1 MSEIEKINHVFEY
14 NDRMGVETLNPLVSV
29 VDWSQ
34 CQPMCSSRCSYGF
47 YAVFLKD
54 VKCGD
59 MRYGRQYYDYQE
71 GTLVFLAPGQVYG
84 IESNGVKVQPK
95 GWALVFHPDLIRGTS
110 LGRHIDDY
118 TFFSYEVN
126 EALINDLNNPP
137 LGEHA
142 SNLGGLIANDI
153 AKSLN
158 NGTKAYIA
166 DPVVVDELQEVAR
179 LTGHPDF
186 TRVSI
191 FHALNQKAI
200 ARTYAKEIGKKY
212 EDINLIIAHLGGG
225 VSVGAHDHGRV
236 IDVNNALDGDGPFSP
251 ERSGSLPTGQLVK
264 LCFSGKKTEA
274 EIKKMLK
281 GAGGLVAYLGTN
293 DAYEVEIKAKED
305 PKYKLVQDAMSYQV
319 GKAIGEMAAVL
330 KGKVDG
336 ILLTGGIA
344 HNPFLVDYVKEMVG
358 FIAPIKVY
366 AGEDEMRAL
375 AMNGLM
381 VLRGELSGKIYK

>member
-1 MSEIEKINHVFEY
+1 MSFKILAINPGSTSTKIAIFEDETEKFVKNIKHSAEEIAKFDNVA
-14 NDRMGVETLNPLVSV
+14 
-29 VDWSQ
+29 SQ
-34 CQPMCSSRCSYGF
+34 FQFRKDIILSE
-47 YAVFLKD
+47 LKD
-54 VKCGD
+54 AGFNINEINAIVGRGGLVK
-59 MRYGRQYYDYQE
+59 
-71 GTLVFLAPGQVYG
+71 P
-84 IESNGVKVQPK
+84 IESGV
-95 GWALVFHPDLIRGTS
+95 
-110 LGRHIDDY
+110 
-118 TFFSYEVN
+118 YEVN

-166 DPVVVDELQEVAR
+166 DPVVVDELQDVAR

-225 VSVGAHDHGRV
+225 GAHDHGRV

>member
-1 MSEIEKINHVFEY
+1 MSFQILTINPGSTSTKIAIFEDEKEIFSK
-14 NDRMGVETLNPLVSV
+14 TLRHTAEELSPYATVA
-29 VDWSQ
+29 SQ
-34 CQPMCSSRCSYGF
+34 FQFRKDIILSE
-47 YAVFLKD
+47 LKD
-54 VKCGD
+54 AGFNINEINAIVGRGGLVK
-59 MRYGRQYYDYQE
+59 
-71 GTLVFLAPGQVYG
+71 P
-84 IESNGVKVQPK
+84 IESGV
-95 GWALVFHPDLIRGTS
+95 
-110 LGRHIDDY
+110 
-118 TFFSYEVN
+118 YEVN

-166 DPVVVDELQEVAR
+166 DPVVVDELQDVAR

-330 KGKVDG
+330 KGKGDG
-336 ILLTGGIA
+336 IMLTGGIA
-344 HNPFLVDYVKEMVG
+344 HNPFLVDYVREMVG

>member
-1 MSEIEKINHVFEY
+1 M
-14 NDRMGVETLNPLVSV
+14 
-29 VDWSQ
+29 
-34 CQPMCSSRCSYGF
+34 
-47 YAVFLKD
+47 
-54 VKCGD
+54 
-59 MRYGRQYYDYQE
+59 
-71 GTLVFLAPGQVYG
+71 
-84 IESNGVKVQPK
+84 
-95 GWALVFHPDLIRGTS
+95 
-110 LGRHIDDY
+110 
-118 TFFSYEVN
+118 
-126 EALINDLNNPP
+126 NNPP

-166 DPVVVDELQEVAR
+166 DPVVVDELQDVAR

-191 FHALNQKAI
+191 FNALNQ
-200 ARTYAKEIGKKY
+200 
-212 EDINLIIAHLGGG
+212 N
-225 VSVGAHDHGRV
+225 GRV

>member
-1 MSEIEKINHVFEY
+1 MSFKILAINPGSTSTKIAIFEDETEKFVKNIKHSAEEIAKFDNVASQFQFRKDIILSELKNAGFNINEINAIVG
-14 NDRMGVETLNPLVSV
+14 RGGLVK
-29 VDWSQ
+29 
-34 CQPMCSSRCSYGF
+34 P
-47 YAVFLKD
+47 
-54 VKCGD
+54 
-59 MRYGRQYYDYQE
+59 
-71 GTLVFLAPGQVYG
+71 
-84 IESNGVKVQPK
+84 IESGV
-95 GWALVFHPDLIRGTS
+95 
-110 LGRHIDDY
+110 
-118 TFFSYEVN
+118 YEVN

-166 DPVVVDELQEVAR
+166 DPVVVDELQDVAR

-212 EDINLIIAHLGGG
+212 EDINLIIAH
-225 VSVGAHDHGRV
+225 HHGRV